1 MGVDCAYS
9 KLGRVVSILVLSGWQ
24 YRGKESTLSTALFG
38 GISGIINGFAGLGSA
53 ILAIYIMALP
63 GQASVQRS
71 KIIIASGVIIFTI
84 TVVFS
89 INGVMDWDLILRG
102 ILLAPTQMIG
112 ARAADLIA
120 EAVTAM
126 EFRASAEDIARMSH
140 SHPTY
145 AEAIKEAIAEE
156 MRRDPNVFIMGE
168 DIRLSVYG
176 TTANLF
182 KEFGEDRVLDTPLSE
197 NGFFGAAIGASLVG
211 MRPIVETVTSFMW
224 VAMDQLISQ
233 AAKMRY
239 MFGGQ
244 ATLPVVYRASMM
256 YGSGSAAHHSDRPY
270 PMFMNMPGIKI
281 AVPANSSDAKGLLK
295 TAVRDDDPVIIFEDA
310 NLYGT
315 RGEVTDENIPFG
327 KAQIMKEGTDC
338 TIVGIAGS
346 VNLSLSAAIEL
357 EKEGISAEVIN
368 PRTLVPLDKDT
379 ILNSVEKTG
388 RLIVVDPAHKV
399 FSSASAISSIVEEE
413 GFWFLQSP
421 IMKVASEQVHIPYTP
436 SLEKLVYPNQQKVI
450 AAVKKTME

>member
-1 MGVDCAYS
+1 MS
-9 KLGRVVSILVLSGWQ
+9 
-24 YRGKESTLSTALFG
+24 E
-38 GISGIINGFAGLGSA
+38 
-53 ILAIYIMALP
+53 
-63 GQASVQRS
+63 
-71 KIIIASGVIIFTI
+71 KIF
-84 TVVFS
+84 
-89 INGVMDWDLILRG
+89 
-102 ILLAPTQMIG
+102 
-112 ARAADLIA
+112 
-120 EAVTAM
+120 
-126 EFRASAEDIARMSH
+126 
-140 SHPTY
+140 
-145 AEAIKEAIAEE
+145 AEAINEAIAEE
-156 MRRDPNVFIMGE
+156 MRRDENVFIMGE

-176 TTANLF
+176 ATANLL

-315 RGEVTDENIPFG
+315 RGEVIDENIPFG

-399 FSSASAISSIVEEE
+399 CSAASEISSIVAEE

-450 AAVKKTME
+450 TAVKKTME

>member
-1 MGVDCAYS
+1 MS
-9 KLGRVVSILVLSGWQ
+9 
-24 YRGKESTLSTALFG
+24 E
-38 GISGIINGFAGLGSA
+38 
-53 ILAIYIMALP
+53 
-63 GQASVQRS
+63 
-71 KIIIASGVIIFTI
+71 KIF
-84 TVVFS
+84 
-89 INGVMDWDLILRG
+89 
-102 ILLAPTQMIG
+102 
-112 ARAADLIA
+112 
-120 EAVTAM
+120 
-126 EFRASAEDIARMSH
+126 
-140 SHPTY
+140 
-145 AEAIKEAIAEE
+145 AEAINEAIAEE
-156 MRRDPNVFIMGE
+156 MRRDENVFIMGE

-176 TTANLF
+176 ATANLL

-233 AAKMRY
+233 AAKMIY

-315 RGEVTDENIPFG
+315 RGEVIDENIPFG

-399 FSSASAISSIVEEE
+399 CSAASEISSIVAEE

-450 AAVKKTME
+450 TAVKKTME